1 MQEKPLRIPNK
12 KKVSG
17 VVANF
22 KDIELAMAM
31 AVFRQEQKREA
42 EKVAVKQLPG
52 GML

>member
-12 KKVSG
+12 KKITG

-22 KDIELAMAM
+22 KDIEYAMAC

-42 EKVAVKQLPG
+42 EKVVVKPLPG